1 MGNIETSQIFN
12 CVSAFASAGTYT
24 VDSLSFGSV
33 SADTGTTSITV
44 TAGETV
50 RAYGPIVRRASDDPS
65 WSNVIPTST
74 ATTSASAGSSAEAG
88 TAAATAG
95 SAAGDGSGSSDGG
108 LSTGAKAG
116 IGVGVAVGVLLVAAA
131 CVGGFMVG
139 KRANR
144 KAAGAGQ
151 FHDKQRGEMA
161 AGVPVQELS
170 AANTRHELHPATISE
185 LDGMQR
191 K

>member
-1 MGNIETSQIFN
+1 MGNIETSQIFA
-12 CVSAFASAGTYT
+12 CVSAFESAGTYT
-24 VDSLSFGSV
+24 IDSLSFGSV
-33 SADTGTTSITV
+33 SAVTGTTSVTV
-44 TAGETV
+44 TSGETV
-50 RAYGPIVRRASDDPS
+50 RAYGPIVRRASNDPS
-65 WSNVIPTST
+65 WSNVIPTS
-74 ATTSASAGSSAEAG
+74 TTSASAGSSAEAG

-95 SAAGDGSGSSDGG
+95 SAGDGSGSSDGG

-116 IGVGVAVGVLLVAAA
+116 IGVGVAVGVLLIAAA

-144 KAAGAGQ
+144 KAAAAGQ